1 MLTVK
6 QTVAALKERDLFKEI
21 IVDGQWQYDVP
32 EKIADLEF
40 RQLSYDSRAIE
51 PQTLFICKGQRF
63 NPQYLVDAVKKGA
76 TACLTQQVYDEELAG
91 QTVWRLVVTDVQK
104 PWRQSHGH
112 FMAIRKKN

>member
-21 IVDGQWQYDVP
+21 IVDGQWLYDVP

-40 RQLSYDSRAIE
+40 KELSYDSRAIK

-91 QTVWRLVVTDVQK
+91 QNVWQLVVPMCKK
-104 PWRQSHGH
+104 PWQRWQDL
-112 FMAIRKKN
+112 FMAIPKKS

>member
-40 RQLSYDSRAIE
+40 RQLSYDSRVIE
-51 PQTLFICKGQRF
+51 SQTLFICK
-63 NPQYLVDAVKKGA
+63 
-76 TACLTQQVYDEELAG
+76 
-91 QTVWRLVVTDVQK
+91 
-104 PWRQSHGH
+104 
-112 FMAIRKKN
+112 